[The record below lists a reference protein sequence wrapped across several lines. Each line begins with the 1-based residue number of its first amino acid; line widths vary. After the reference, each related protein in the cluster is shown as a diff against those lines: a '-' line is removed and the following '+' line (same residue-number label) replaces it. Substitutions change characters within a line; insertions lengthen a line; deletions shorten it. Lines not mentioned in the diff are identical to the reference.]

1 MMAPE
6 TVVTVDSNKAS
17 PQQGQQ
23 GQLEWIKININY
35 FKTLPG
41 ILKLAELVLGIICMA
56 CASPALIGATHFF
69 LFVAVTA
76 FIATLL
82 WIFVYL
88 LSVREALKLPI
99 QWVLTELLNHGIFA
113 VLYLIATIVQLA
125 GWSGLGGHFVAANIT
140 AGVFGL
146 FNTIAYAASSY
157 FSYLEHKSS
166 VVVSS

>member
-1 MMAPE
+1 MAPE
-6 TVVTVDSNKAS
+6 TVVTVDSNKTS

-23 GQLEWIKININY
+23 GQLGWIKININY

-41 ILKLAELVLGIICMA
+41 ILKLAQLVLGIICMA
-56 CASPALIGATHFF
+56 CASPAFIGATHFF
-69 LFVAVTA
+69 LFVAVSA

-99 QWVLTELLNHGIFA
+99 HWVLTELLNHGILT

-125 GWSGLGGHFVAANIT
+125 GWSGYSGHYVASNIT

-146 FNTIAYAASSY
+146 INTIAYAVSSY
-157 FSYLEHKSS
+157 FIYLEHKSS